1 MLRFALVLQIYLEGS
16 EAVQQDN
23 ETAFKFFKLAADM
36 GNPVGQSGLGLMYLQ
51 GQGVDQDYQKAWKFF
66 SAAAEQGW
74 VDGQLQLGIMY
85 FSEYLTVYLTKFKF
99 FKLCKTKLTF
109 VIRPSQWPVVVFLKS
124 RLHQRPPPPP
134 HKHEVRLYLDKVGVL
149 QAHGTTKTVQTLI
162 SC

>member
-1 MLRFALVLQIYLEGS
+1 MQIYLEGS

-85 FSEYLTVYLTKFKF
+85 FSE
-99 FKLCKTKLTF
+99 LCF
-109 VIRPSQWPVVVFLKS
+109 NSAFLNLFS
-124 RLHQRPPPPP
+124 VAYP
-134 HKHEVRLYLDKVGVL
+134 
-149 QAHGTTKTVQTLI
+149 
-162 SC
+162 

>member
-1 MLRFALVLQIYLEGS
+1 M
-16 EAVQQDN
+16 QQDN

-85 FSEYLTVYLTKFKF
+85 FSELLLSRSNMNFLIYLK
-99 FKLCKTKLTF
+99 
-109 VIRPSQWPVVVFLKS
+109 PS
-124 RLHQRPPPPP
+124 
-134 HKHEVRLYLDKVGVL
+134 
-149 QAHGTTKTVQTLI
+149 
-162 SC
+162 